1 MKILVVHDLM
11 NFHELIGVLVVYTSM
26 SDVDVDTLQTDVMN
40 FILDT

>member
-1 MKILVVHDLM
+1 MVHDLM

-26 SDVDVDTLQTDVMN
+26 NDVDVDTLQTNVMN